1 MEFRKRKRGFTLVV
15 AFSIIYAALV
25 FQPII
30 IFSSLYG
37 GTFGGV
43 GGIPLASL
51 ITLLLFSEIG
61 SLLGREPLSREE
73 ILTAYIG
80 IGTVTGF
87 TGLFIYAIQL
97 AYLRRS
103 PEISIGPLLPNWLVP
118 PTNSPAITKR
128 LLLSP
133 EWVPFIVIHVSAF
146 ILWYVANFALGV
158 LAGVYSTEVEK
169 LPFPIQQVETS
180 LITTL
185 TERGSKKMR
194 FFMLYFIF
202 GILYGLLTFVWPIII
217 FVTTKSTGLSII
229 PIPWVD
235 MDNVINTFIK
245 GAIFVVPTDLM
256 ALATGFVVDFK
267 IVFIMFLSS
276 CFMGFVGNPI
286 AYKLG
291 FLPNVFPGTNIEV
304 LWLRSYLDFWIMP
317 TIGLLIGVAVIPF
330 ITKYKDILKLFEA
343 MKILRTGRFGSK
355 LYSPWLLLLLYILS
369 SSGTILLAIFLDPS
383 FMPWVWVLMVLCIVY
398 PFIFVWTAVR
408 TMATTGFV
416 LSIPYVFELT
426 MIALPYNKPD
436 IWFVPTYT
444 PHTIFMGSPSP
455 EWGRNVFL
463 AKSLDVDLTDLA
475 KAWFF
480 ALPIAWF
487 FSLIYTQA
495 FWSLAQIPS
504 LFYPNTM
511 VSWPIWAE
519 VTDAFVSKR
528 LVSSTSF
535 FNIVFGLIV
544 AAFLYL
550 LEVFTKINGL
560 SLAAVMGI
568 SSPGSMITIF
578 LGALLSKYVMPKIH
592 KDWETYKTDATAG
605 LATGEG
611 LMIGIA
617 ALLAVLSSSVL
628 NLPY

>member
-1 MEFRKRKRGFTLVV
+1 MTV

-61 SLLGREPLSREE
+61 SLLGREPMSKEE

-103 PEISIGPLLPNWLVP
+103 PEISISSQLPTWLVP
-118 PTNSPAITKR
+118 SINSPGIVKR
-128 LLLSP
+128 LLIYP
-133 EWVPFIVIHVSAF
+133 DWVPFIVIHVFAF
-146 ILWYVANFALGV
+146 VLWYIANYSLGV
-158 LAGVYSTEVEK
+158 LSGIYCTEIEK
-169 LPFPIQQVETS
+169 LPFPIQEVEAS
-180 LITTL
+180 LISTL
-185 TERGSKKMR
+185 TTRESKKMR
-194 FFMLYFIF
+194 YFMLYWVLGLF
-202 GILYGLLTFVWPIII
+202 YGLITFVWPIITFI
-217 FVTTKSTGLSII
+217 TTKSTGLSIV

-235 MDNVINTFIK
+235 MDSTVNMFIK

-267 IVFIMFLSS
+267 IVIIMFLGS
-276 CFMGFVGNPI
+276 CLIGLIGNPL
-286 AYKLG
+286 AYKFGL
-291 FLPNVFPGTNIEV
+291 LPNVFPGASFQV
-304 LWLRSYLDFWIMP
+304 LWLRSYLDFWITP
-317 TIGLLIGVAVIPF
+317 LIGLTIGIAVIPF
-330 ITKYKDILKLFEA
+330 ITSYKDIFRLFDV
-343 MKILRTGRFGSK
+343 MKALRKENLGRK
-355 LYSPWLLLLLYILS
+355 LYSPWLLLALYFFSSLGTVILAV
-369 SSGTILLAIFLDPS
+369 LLDPS
-383 FMPWVWVLMVLCIVY
+383 FIQWTWVLLILCLIY
-398 PFIFVWTAVR
+398 PFIFVWISVR
-408 TMATTGFV
+408 AMAATGFV

-426 MIALPYNKPD
+426 MIALPYSKPD
-436 IWFVPTYT
+436 MWFVPTYT

-463 AKSLDVDLTDLA
+463 AKSLDVDLLDLT

-480 ALPIAWF
+480 ALPVAWF

-511 VSWPIWAE
+511 ISWPIWAE

-528 LVSSTSF
+528 IVSTVKVSYIALGLV
-535 FNIVFGLIV
+535 V
-544 AAFLYL
+544 AIFVYFLEL
-550 LEVFTKINGL
+550 LTKIRGL
-560 SLAAVMGI
+560 SLAIVMGL
-568 SSPGSMITIF
+568 SSPGSLITTF
-578 LGALLSKYVMPKIH
+578 FGAMLGKYVMPKIH
-592 KDWETYKTDATAG
+592 KDWETYKTDVVAG

-611 LMIGIA
+611 IMIGIA
-617 ALLAVLSSSVL
+617 ALLAVLTSSVL